1 MAFLEQRLSTRIEQG
16 ASGGPSVPGRTKS
29 YTPSGKLRQN
39 FVASAPIHRFDV
51 SHGLRQAADYQAV
64 LDIWYIVN
72 FTPYEGF
79 RFRDWRDY
87 RATAANSRCT
97 LITGSTYQLQ
107 RVHSYGG
114 VELLRPIYKPVA
126 GVVITRNRSGAFSTA
141 SHTLDTTT
149 GIATISGHVAGDTY
163 TWAGEF
169 DLPVTFSEDSWVS
182 TLEGAAPNLII
193 VNQSIPLE
201 EIRL

>member
-1 MAFLEQRLSTRIEQG
+1 MAFLEQRLNTRIEQG
-16 ASGGPSVPGRTKS
+16 AQGGPTVPGRTKA

-39 FVASAPIHRFDV
+39 FVARAPIHRFDV
-51 SHGLRQAADYQAV
+51 SHGLRQQADYQAV
-64 LDIWYIVN
+64 LDIWYVVN

-97 LITGSTYQLQ
+97 LISGSTYQLQ
-107 RVHSYGG
+107 RVHSFGG
-114 VELLRPIYKPVA
+114 IEFLRNIYKPVA
-126 GVVITRNRSGAFSTA
+126 GVVITRTRSGTPSTA
-141 SHTLDTTT
+141 TATVDTTT
-149 GIATISGHVAGDTY
+149 GVATISGHLAGDTY
-163 TWAGEF
+163 TWTGEF
-169 DLPVTFSEDSWVS
+169 DLPVTFSDDSWVS

-193 VNQSIPLE
+193 VAPSIALE